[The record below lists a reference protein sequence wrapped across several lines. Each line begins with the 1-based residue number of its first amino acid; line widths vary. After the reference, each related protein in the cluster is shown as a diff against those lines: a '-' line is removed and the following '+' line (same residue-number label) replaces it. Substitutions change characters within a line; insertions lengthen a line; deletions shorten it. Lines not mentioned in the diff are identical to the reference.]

1 MGGRRRVLVLF
12 AHPALETSRV
22 NRVLIRG
29 LEGIDG
35 VTVHD
40 LYEEYPDFD
49 IDVATEQQLLLEHDV
64 IVLHH
69 PFYWYSTPALIKQW
83 EDLVLTHGW
92 AYGSGG
98 DALHGKW
105 MMSAITTG
113 GGKSAYQPGGHNRF
127 TVSQLLR
134 PIEQTARLC
143 GMDYLSPFVVYGTL
157 DMHAEAIR
165 AHAVSYRR
173 RIETVRDGA
182 LDPLSS
188 HQQLGP
194 ESAVDDVMKG

>member
-22 NRVLIRG
+22 NRVLIRS
-29 LEGIDG
+29 LEGMDG

-49 IDVATEQQLLLEHDV
+49 VDVATEQQLLLEHDV

-98 DALHGKW
+98 DALRGKW

-113 GGKSAYQPGGHNRF
+113 GGQSAYQPDGHNRF

-157 DMHAEAIR
+157 DMNGAAIR
-165 AHAVSYRR
+165 AHAERYRR
-173 RIETVRDGA
+173 MIETIRDGA
-182 LDPLSS
+182 LDPLSP
-188 HQQLGP
+188 HQPRGP
-194 ESAVDDVMKG
+194 ENAVDVMKG

>member
-1 MGGRRRVLVLF
+1 MAGRRRVLVLF

-22 NRVLIRG
+22 NRVLIRS
-29 LEGIDG
+29 LEGMDG

-49 IDVATEQQLLLEHDV
+49 IDVAREQQLLLEHDV

-92 AYGSGG
+92 AYGGGG

-157 DMHAEAIR
+157 DMNAEAIV

-173 RIETVRDGA
+173 MIEAIRDGA
-182 LDPLSS
+182 TDPLSP
-188 HQQLGP
+188 HQLLGP
-194 ESAVDDVMKG
+194 ENAVDDVRKG